1 MRRHCR
7 SLPLLAVL
15 LLAAGMLAPSL
26 SAQQARRELRGV
38 WLTTLLGLDWPA
50 ASLRGNPPAQQQAL
64 QEILDDL
71 KARNFNTVFFQVR
84 SRGNAMYRSAFEPW
98 ASELTGTL
106 GADPG
111 WDPLDFAIREAHA
124 RGMALHA
131 WFNVCR
137 VWSRGTPPRSTPLH
151 IVRAHPDWVQ
161 RFGDDMWID
170 PGIPEAREFT
180 VRVMEDLV
188 RKYPIDGI
196 HLDYIRYPDRGFKD
210 DDSWLRSGRRGSRD
224 DWRRD
229 NVSLLVQAAY
239 ERLTAIRPSLQV
251 GSAPIGIYRNITGA
265 RGWEGRNAIFQDS
278 RRWLRE
284 GYHDYVVPQIYWG
297 LTRRGSRIDFE
308 ALVTDWKTNA
318 SGRHVYAGIA
328 AYKKGVHPWL
338 HEHIDACRELGA
350 DGSVFFRYEHIRG
363 NTFGGRFNDLRLP
376 PPLSWRDRLR
386 PNPPLSVR
394 VDERAVHWEEPVPAA
409 DGDRAS
415 WYALYGFRGTDD
427 GRGVLIDVLPGDART
442 ADRRDGYAQYAVTAL
457 DAFFNESGAAR
468 EGAGVALAEAE
479 VESTEISAPSI
490 AVPGPGISRPQR
502 SGDLVLL
509 GYELQR
515 DAYVR
520 LRLMNSTGAEVLVLV
535 DGMRTAGTHVLG
547 IERSRLPE
555 DIRRYIFEAGDIRY
569 VMDFAPDS

>member
-1 MRRHCR
+1 MRHHRR
-7 SLPLLAVL
+7 FLPLLSVL

-50 ASLRGNPPAQQQAL
+50 ASLRGNPAAQQQAL
-64 QEILDDL
+64 REILDDL
-71 KARNFNTVFFQVR
+71 KARHFNTVFFQVR
-84 SRGNAMYRSAFEPW
+84 SRGNAMYRSALEPW

-124 RGMALHA
+124 RGMVLHA

-137 VWSRGTPPRSTPLH
+137 VWSKGTPPRSTPLH
-151 IVRAHPDWVQ
+151 VVRAHPGWVQ

-170 PGIPEAREFT
+170 PGIPEAREYT

-188 RKYPIDGI
+188 RRYPIDGI

-210 DDSWLRSGRRGSRD
+210 EDSWRRSGRRGSRD

-229 NVSLLVQAAY
+229 NVSLLVRNAY

-251 GSAPIGIYRNITGA
+251 GSAPIGIYRNIDGA

-308 ALVTDWKTNA
+308 ALVNDWKTNA

-328 AYKKGVHPWL
+328 AYKKQVHPWL

-350 DGSVFFRYEHIRG
+350 DGAVFFRYEHIRG
-363 NTFGGRFNDLRLP
+363 NTLGGRFDDLRLP
-376 PPLSWRDRLR
+376 PPLTWRDNLR

-394 VDERAVHWEEPVPAA
+394 VDDHAVHWDEPVPAA

-415 WYALYGFRGTDD
+415 WYALYGFRDSGAQ
-427 GRGVLIDVLPGDART
+427 RGVLLDVLPGDARS
-442 ADRRDGYAQYAVTAL
+442 ASRHEGFEHYAVTAL
-457 DAFFNESGAAR
+457 DAFFNESGPAE
-468 EGAGVALAEAE
+468 EGVGVAVAADGGREEL
-479 VESTEISAPSI
+479 SAPSI
-490 AVPGPGISRPQR
+490 AVPGPTISMPQNA
-502 SGDLVLL
+502 GPLVLL
-509 GYELQR
+509 GYELQQ

-520 LRLMNSTGAEVLVLV
+520 LRLMNSAGAEVLVLV
-535 DGMRTAGTHVLG
+535 DGMRSAGTHVLG
-547 IERSRLPE
+547 IERSRLPD
-555 DIRRYIFEAGDIRY
+555 DIHRYIFEAGDVRY
-569 VMDFAPDS
+569 IMDFSLDS